1 MVWLKKI
8 RDAIGF
14 TILSIW
20 EIITWPYRKIKEEI
34 KFRKRLKELR
44 EKDPF
49 IYK

>member
-1 MVWLKKI
+1 MVWLKKTL
-8 RDAIGF
+8 R
-14 TILSIW
+14 TVWSW
-20 EIITWPYRKIKEEI
+20 VTWPYRRIKEEI